1 MRLALS
7 PEQKAFREEVRRF
20 TATVEPEPVHS
31 SVDEQF
37 AYLVTFQRRLDQ
49 AGLAVV
55 AWPEAY
61 GGRGL
66 SPVEYAIV
74 CDELG
79 QARCPEVINFVG
91 LDVIAPALLEYM
103 DPERLAVWLPSMA
116 SGEEIWC
123 QLFSEPDAGS
133 DLASLRTSAKAHGD
147 GWVINGQKVWSTW
160 AQYASFG
167 LLLARTGTTESR
179 HRGIS
184 AFVIDMDTRGIDA
197 RPLATMTGSAE
208 FAEVFFDNVQLPA
221 DALVGDLDGGWAV
234 AQVMLSA
241 ERGPYAIRRSAVLRG
256 GYTGLL
262 ELARGCTDPLLRQ
275 RVAQATIAI
284 EMLDLRI
291 ADVLAELTAGR
302 DIGAQSA
309 LTKLVIGQT
318 EQRIFSTAAELR
330 GLASVAGTEGDA
342 EAALWS
348 ERYLYSRAATIY
360 GGSQEIQ
367 RNIVSERLLG
377 FPR

>member
-1 MRLALS
+1 VRVALTAQQ
-7 PEQKAFREEVRRF
+7 EAFRAEVRRF
-20 TATVEPEPVHS
+20 TTTVGPEPVHA

-37 AYLVTFQRRLDQ
+37 AYLVAFQGRLDA

-91 LDVIAPALLEYM
+91 LDVIAPALLEYIS
-103 DPERLAVWLPSMA
+103 PERLVAWLPPMA
-116 SGEEIWC
+116 SGQEIWC

-133 DLASLRTSAKAHGD
+133 DLASLRTSAKACGD

-160 AQYASFG
+160 AQYASYG
-167 LLLARTGTTESR
+167 LLLARTGTPESR
-179 HRGIS
+179 HRGIT
-184 AFVIDMDTRGIDA
+184 AFVVDMETPGIEA

-208 FAEVFFDNVQLPA
+208 FAEVFFDNVELPA
-221 DALVGDLDGGWAV
+221 DALVGEVDRGWAV

-241 ERGPYAIRRSAVLRG
+241 ERGPYAIRRSTVLRA
-256 GYTGLL
+256 GYAGLL

-275 RVAQATIAI
+275 RVAQATIAM

-291 ADVLAELTAGR
+291 ANVLAELTAGR
-302 DIGAQSA
+302 EIGAQSA

-330 GLASVAGTEGDA
+330 GLASVVGTEGDA
-342 EAALWS
+342 EDALWR

-367 RNIVSERLLG
+367 RNIVGERLLG
-377 FPR
+377 LPR

>member
-1 MRLALS
+1 MRLALT
-7 PEQKAFREEVRRF
+7 PEQEAFREEVRRF
-20 TATVEPEPVHS
+20 TVTVGPEPVHA
-31 SVDEQF
+31 SVDDQF
-37 AYLVTFQRRLDQ
+37 AYLVAFQDRLNA

-55 AWPEAY
+55 AWPEVY

-91 LDVIAPALLEYM
+91 LDVIAPALLEYTA
-103 DPERLAVWLPSMA
+103 PESLAKWLPPMA
-116 SGEEIWC
+116 SGQEIWC

-133 DLASLRTSAKAHGD
+133 DLASLRTSATETST
-147 GWVINGQKVWSTW
+147 GWLVNGQKVWSTW
-160 AQYASFG
+160 AQYASYG
-167 LLLARTGTTESR
+167 LLLARTGGMESR
-179 HRGIS
+179 HRGIT
-184 AFVIDMDTRGIDA
+184 AFVIDMETPGIDA

-208 FAEVFFDNVQLPA
+208 FAEVFFDNVALPT
-221 DALVGDLDGGWAV
+221 DAVVGEVDGGWAV

-241 ERGPYAIRRSAVLRG
+241 ERGPYAIRRSAVLRA

-262 ELARGCTDPLLRQ
+262 ELARGCTDLVLRQ
-275 RVAQATIAI
+275 QVAQAAIAI

-302 DIGAQSA
+302 EIGAQSA

-318 EQRIFSTAAELR
+318 EQRIFTTAAELR
-330 GLASVAGTEGDA
+330 GLASVARIEGDA
-342 EAALWS
+342 EAALWA

-367 RNIVSERLLG
+367 RNIVGERLLG
-377 FPR
+377 LPR